1 MLHRLAR
8 IFSIPA
14 GEERRTFLLFLM
26 YLLFFIGLRWGDS
39 AGRTLFQ
46 LSWGDLLSVIFL
58 ISAPLA
64 LIIGLTYS
72 YFANRLSNERLLMI
86 ILGLMIAW
94 LISVQILLIAD
105 VGTGPQGFTTLYFF
119 LGTLAAADVAALHL
133 LNYINDFYNTRS
145 AKLALPFILSAS
157 IAGSVV
163 AGFSAPFLNGLIGL
177 TFMPLAWI
185 ACLIGIVLLARR
197 ARRIMPPEL
206 VQLEQQRQ
214 TQRKRANVFADL
226 RNDARLL
233 NKLDILRWLAI
244 STLVL
249 VLLMKLLTIQSASIF
264 NQIYAGD
271 AKGLFNLYNVLD
283 AAASL
288 IGLIFSSLIF
298 NRLIVRYGVGSMSL
312 VFPALTVVIVGG
324 INFLPQLGML
334 VASLAYLDDRA
345 FKKVF
350 RNPLEAMLYN
360 SVPLNIKARARAF
373 INSMTL
379 PLGSLLAGLLGLA
392 MAKGGLIS
400 PLAGAL
406 LCFMLALFYLGI
418 SWLVKTA
425 YSRAMIRLVATDE
438 LAIFRAGYGEQ
449 EEFDPLLVRRLA
461 QRLRRGEDNDD
472 TTIILAEMLY
482 DFQGRAAIRDLTNL
496 AHQRGGVVRA
506 GIILLLAD
514 WVEELRVRQLG
525 LTGLRDEDV
534 HVRRAAAQAM
544 SAAPKA
550 AQDQELI
557 ARLLEVLQ
565 SADEAT
571 QSHALPVLIASG
583 DAPGTVASM
592 KILSSWL
599 TDPHDARRRAR
610 GLRVLAQTR
619 DARLLDQ
626 IEPYLHDQAS
636 IVRVQAVE
644 VIGTLAAQA
653 LAAGAVAAHPDRV
666 ELAHRGLTILRDSLQ
681 DEDVSLR
688 LAVVNQLGVL
698 NGVSQKTIAAEA
710 GQALLEA
717 LHDDRFRVRRAACQA
732 LSFPNRREVE
742 LAYRAEDARVAEC
755 ALYVM
760 AKVGSKKA
768 GGTLVQKRVIDR
780 CEELAGQW
788 YAVQTYRAALNEPD
802 TPPLRFLRSL
812 LQEQATHLLD
822 RIFWLLSAIY
832 GEADTAS
839 MRRSLRSADL
849 RQRANAL
856 ESLEAIGSHQLAAL
870 ITPMFNAAESATLAQ
885 IAQEQLRLDVP
896 AVWDVF
902 QIIWPALRDRP
913 LETPLE
919 SSDLLT
925 AAGMIAAVEAV
936 PAATQSSAARERLQ
950 QALRAEQS
958 NATPLICE
966 TAGLAWRRLNTAAEK
981 ERKMLTMIEKV
992 VFLKQVEFFDEMPA
1006 NDLRAVANVTEEAAY
1021 DPGQV
1026 IVTEGE
1032 PGDALYIVVSG
1043 RVAVQHRK
1051 RAEVERTLTELASL
1065 GPREYFGEM
1074 SLFDEAASSADVV
1087 ALVPTQVLLVR
1098 RALLFALIERQPAL
1112 AMDLFRVLSRRL
1124 RQANEMLVKKNR

>member
-58 ISAPLA
+58 LSAPLA

-72 YFANRLSNERLLMI
+72 NFANRLSNDRLLKI

-94 LISVQILLIAD
+94 LLSVQILLVAN
-105 VGTGPQGFTTLYFF
+105 VGIGTQGFTYLYFF
-119 LGTLAAADVAALHL
+119 LGVLAVADIAALHL

-177 TFMPLAWI
+177 TFMPLAWL
-185 ACLIGIVLLARR
+185 ACLAGIGLLARF
-197 ARRIMPPEL
+197 ARRAMPPEL

-214 TQRKRANVFADL
+214 AQRKRVNVFQDL

-233 NKLDILRWLAI
+233 NKLNILRWLAI

-249 VLLMKLLTIQSASIF
+249 VLLMKLLTIQSASVF

-271 AKGLFNLYNVLD
+271 PQGLFNVYNLLD

-288 IGLIFSSLIF
+288 IGLIFSALIF
-298 NRLIVRYGVGSMSL
+298 NRLIVRYGVGNMSL
-312 VFPALTVVIVGG
+312 VFPALTVVIVAG
-324 INFLPQLGML
+324 INFLPQVGML

-350 RNPLEAMLYN
+350 RNPIEAMLYN
-360 SVPLNIKARARAF
+360 SVPLNIKGRARAF

-379 PLGSLLAGLLGLA
+379 PLGTLLAGLLGLA

-418 SWLVKTA
+418 SWLVKNS

-449 EEFDPLLVRRLA
+449 EEFDPLLVQRLV
-461 QRLRRGEDNDD
+461 QRLRSGEDNDD
-472 TTIILAEMLY
+472 TVVILAEMLY
-482 DFQGRAAIRDLTNL
+482 DFQGRASIRDLINVAEQHSGAVL
-496 AHQRGGVVRA
+496 AA
-506 GIILLLAD
+506 IITLLSD
-514 WVEELRVRQLG
+514 WIEEAPVRQLCLKG
-525 LTGLRDEDV
+525 LDDDDV
-534 HVRRAAAQAM
+534 RARRAAA
-544 SAAPKA
+544 AALAAEPHA

-557 ARLLEVLQ
+557 ARFLKVIQ
-565 SADEAT
+565 QPDEPT

-583 DAPGTVASM
+583 DAQGAAASM
-592 KILSSWL
+592 KILSNWL
-599 TDPHDARRRAR
+599 GDVYDARRRAL
-610 GLRVLAQTR
+610 GLRVLAQTH

-626 IEPYLHDQAS
+626 IEPYLQDQAS
-636 IVRVQAVE
+636 VVRVQAVE
-644 VIGTLAAQA
+644 VIGTLAANA
-653 LAAGAVAAHPDRV
+653 LAAHTDRL
-666 ELAHRGLTILRDSLQ
+666 ELAQRGLSILRRELL
-681 DEDVSLR
+681 DEDIAQR

-698 NGVSQKTIAAEA
+698 NGVRHKTIAQAA
-710 GQALLEA
+710 GEGLLEA
-717 LHDDRFRVRRAACQA
+717 MRDDHFRVRRAACQV
-732 LSFPNRREVE
+732 LGKPNRREVE
-742 LAYRAEDARVAEC
+742 QVYRSGDERVAEC

-760 AKVGSKKA
+760 ANVGSKQI
-768 GGTLVQKRVIDR
+768 GGTLVLKRVIDR
-780 CEELAGQW
+780 CEELVGQW
-788 YAVQTYRAALNEPD
+788 YIMQTYRAAVCEPD
-802 TPPLRFLRSL
+802 TPAVRFLNTL
-812 LQEQATHLLD
+812 LCEQGTHLID

-832 GEADTAS
+832 GEQDTAS
-839 MRRSLRSADL
+839 MRRSLRSTDPRTRAD
-849 RQRANAL
+849 AL
-856 ESLEAIGSHQLAAL
+856 ESLEAIGSRRLAEL
-870 ITPMFNAAESATLAQ
+870 ITPMFNALEPATLAQ
-885 IAQEQLRLDVP
+885 IAQEQLKLSMP
-896 AVWDVF
+896 AAWDAL
-902 QIIWPALRDRP
+902 QIIWPALCDQAV
-913 LETPLE
+913 ETPLE

-925 AAGMIAAVEAV
+925 AAGMLAALDVVPEAR
-936 PAATQSSAARERLQ
+936 SSAALDRVK
-950 QALRAEQS
+950 QALHAELS
-958 NATPLICE
+958 NTTPLIHE
-966 TAGLAWRRLNTAAEK
+966 TAELALRKLDTPAKK
-981 ERKMLTMIEKV
+981 ERTMLTMIEKV
-992 VFLKQVEFFDEMPA
+992 VFLKQVQFFDEMSA
-1006 NDLRAVANVTEEAAY
+1006 NDLRAIAGVTDTATY
-1021 DPGQV
+1021 DAGQT
-1026 IVTEGE
+1026 IITEGE
-1032 PGDALYIVVSG
+1032 PSDALYVVVSG

-1098 RALLFALIERQPAL
+1098 RAPLFALIERQPAL

-1124 RQANEMLVKKNR
+1124 RQANELLVKRNR

>member
-64 LIIGLTYS
+64 LMIGLTYS
-72 YFANRLSNERLLMI
+72 YFANRVSNERLLTI

-94 LISVQILLIAD
+94 LISVQILLVAD
-105 VGTGPQGFTTLYFF
+105 IGTGPQGFTYLYFF

-185 ACLIGIVLLARR
+185 ACLAGILLVARFARR
-197 ARRIMPPEL
+197 TMPPEL

-214 TQRKRANVFADL
+214 TQRKRTNVFKDL

-233 NKLDILRWLAI
+233 NKLDILRWLAV

-249 VLLMKLLTIQSASIF
+249 VLLMKLLTIQSASVF

-271 AKGLFNLYNVLD
+271 PKGLFNVYNLLD

-312 VFPALTVVIVGG
+312 VFPALTIVIVAG
-324 INFLPQLGML
+324 INFLPTLGVL

-350 RNPLEAMLYN
+350 RNPVEAMLYN

-418 SWLVKTA
+418 SWLVKNA

-461 QRLRRGEDNDD
+461 QRLRGGEDNGD
-472 TTIILAEMLY
+472 TTVILAEMLY
-482 DFQGRAAIRDLTNL
+482 DFQGRVAIHDLINV
-496 AHQRGGVVRA
+496 AERRGGAVRA
-506 GIILLLAD
+506 SVIQLLAD
-514 WVEELRVRQLG
+514 WIEEDAVRQLC

-534 HVRRAAAQAM
+534 RVRRAAASVLATV
-544 SAAPKA
+544 PNA
-550 AQDQELI
+550 AQDRELI
-557 ARLLEVLQ
+557 GHFLEVIQ
-565 SADEAT
+565 QPDETT

-583 DAPGTVASM
+583 DAQGAAVSM
-592 KILSSWL
+592 KILSGWVG
-599 TDPHDARRRAR
+599 DAYNARRRAL
-610 GLRVLAQTR
+610 GLQVLAQTH

-626 IEPYLHDQAS
+626 IEPYLQDRSS

-644 VIGTLAAQA
+644 VIGTLAANT
-653 LAAGAVAAHPDRV
+653 LTAHTDRV
-666 ELAHRGLTILRDSLQ
+666 ELAQRGVAILRGVLHA
-681 DEDVSLR
+681 EDIAQR

-698 NGVSQKTIAAEA
+698 NGAAQETIAYEA
-710 GQALLEA
+710 GQGLLEA
-717 LHDDRFRVRRAACQA
+717 MRDDRFRVRRAACRA
-732 LSFPNRREVE
+732 LSRPNRREVE
-742 LAYRAEDARVAEC
+742 QAYRSSDERVAEC

-760 AKVGSKKA
+760 ANVGSERI
-768 GGTLVQKRVIDR
+768 GGTLVQRRVLDR
-780 CEELAGQW
+780 CEELARQW
-788 YAVQTYRAALNEPD
+788 YLVQTYRAALSDPA
-802 TPPLRFLRSL
+802 TPAVRFLSSL
-812 LQEQATHLLD
+812 LHEQDTRLID
-822 RIFWLLSAIY
+822 RIFWLLGAIY
-832 GEADTAS
+832 GEQDTLS
-839 MRRSLRSADL
+839 MRRSLRSPDPRA
-849 RQRANAL
+849 RANAL
-856 ESLEAIGSHQLAAL
+856 ESLEAIGSRRLSDL
-870 ITPMFNAAESATLAQ
+870 ITPMFNALEPATLAQ
-885 IAQEQLRLDVP
+885 IAQEQLGLSVP
-896 AVWDVF
+896 ATWDAF
-902 QIIWPALRDRP
+902 QIIWPALRDRAV
-913 LETPLE
+913 ETPLE

-925 AAGMIAAVEAV
+925 AAGMFAAIDVIPV
-936 PAATQSSAARERLQ
+936 TTHSSAAIDWLTQAVREETNSDTALTRETAEL
-950 QALRAEQS
+950 ALRKLDAQ
-958 NATPLICE
+958 
-966 TAGLAWRRLNTAAEK
+966 AEK
-981 ERKMLTMIEKV
+981 ERTMLTMIEKV
-992 VFLKQVEFFDEMPA
+992 VFLKQVQFFDEVSA
-1006 NDLRAVANVTEEAAY
+1006 SDLRAIAGVTETATYEA
-1021 DPGQV
+1021 GQT
-1026 IVTEGE
+1026 IITEGE
-1032 PGDALYIVVSG
+1032 PSDALYVIVSG

-1074 SLFDEAASSADVV
+1074 SLFDEVASSADVV

-1098 RALLFALIERQPAL
+1098 RAPLFALIERQPAL

-1124 RQANEMLVKKNR
+1124 RQANELLVKRNR

>member
-1 MLHRLAR
+1 MLQRLAR
-8 IFSIPA
+8 VFSIPA

-46 LSWGDLLSVIFL
+46 LSWGELLSIIFL

-72 YFANRLSNERLLMI
+72 YFASRLSNERLLVT
-86 ILGLMIAW
+86 ILGLLITW
-94 LISVQILLIAD
+94 LISVQVLLIVE
-105 VGTGPQGFTTLYFF
+105 VGTGPRGFTYLYFF

-185 ACLIGIVLLARR
+185 ACLAGLAALARR

-214 TQRKRANVFADL
+214 RQRKRTNLFKEWRSA
-226 RNDARLL
+226 ARWLSR
-233 NKLDILRWLAI
+233 LDILRWLAV

-249 VLLMKLLTIQSASIF
+249 VLLMKLLTIQSANIF

-271 AKGLFNLYNVLD
+271 PQGLFNAYNLLD
-283 AAASL
+283 AGASL

-298 NRLIVRYGVGSMSL
+298 NRLIVRYGVGRMSL
-312 VFPALTVVIVGG
+312 VFPTLTIIIVGG
-324 INFLPQLGML
+324 INFLPQLGVL

-373 INSMTL
+373 INSLTL
-379 PLGSLLAGLLGLA
+379 PLGTLLAGLLGLI
-392 MAKGGLIS
+392 MARGSLIA
-400 PLAGAL
+400 PLAGAWL
-406 LCFMLALFYLGI
+406 SFMLALFYLGI
-418 SWLVKTA
+418 SWLVKNA
-425 YSRAMIRLVATDE
+425 YSRAMIRLVADDE
-438 LAIFRAGYGEQ
+438 LAVFRAGYGEQ

-461 QRLRRGEDNDD
+461 QRLRKGQDDND
-472 TTIILAEMLY
+472 TAIILAEMLY
-482 DFQGRAAIRDLTNL
+482 DFQGRAAVRELTNL
-496 AHQRGGVVRA
+496 AQQRGGTIRA

-514 WVEELRVRQLG
+514 WITEPSVRQLC
-525 LTGLRDEDV
+525 LTGLRDENV
-534 HVRRAAAQAM
+534 HVRRAAAQVL
-544 SAAPKA
+544 SAAPEA
-550 AQDQELI
+550 AQSQEVI
-557 ARLLEVLQ
+557 AGFLEVIQ
-565 SADEAT
+565 QPDEAT
-571 QSHALPVLIASG
+571 QSYTLPVLIASG
-583 DAPGTVASM
+583 EAQGAAASM
-592 KILSSWL
+592 KILSTWL
-599 TDPHDARRRAR
+599 TDPHEARRRVL

-626 IEPYLHDQAS
+626 IAPYLQDRVS

-644 VIGTLAAQA
+644 VIGTLAAGA
-653 LAAGAVAAHPDRV
+653 SADRAKLAQHG
-666 ELAHRGLTILRDSLQ
+666 LAILRRVLAD
-681 DEDVSLR
+681 DDVALR

-698 NGVSQKTIAAEA
+698 NGVTHKPTAREA

-717 LHDDRFRVRRAACQA
+717 MRDDRFQVRRAACQA
-732 LSFPNRREVE
+732 LRVPDRREVE
-742 LAYRAEDARVAEC
+742 LAYRGGDERVAEC

-760 AKVGSKKA
+760 ANVGSKQI
-768 GGTLVQKRVIDR
+768 GGTLVHKRVIDR
-780 CEELAGQW
+780 CEELAAQW
-788 YAVQTYRAALNEPD
+788 YRVQTYRVALSEPD
-802 TPPLRFLRSL
+802 TAALGFLRAL
-812 LQEQATHLLD
+812 LHEQATHLID
-822 RIFWLLSAIY
+822 RVFWLVGAVY
-832 GEADTAS
+832 GEQDTAAL
-839 MRRSLRSADL
+839 RRLLRSTDL
-849 RQRANAL
+849 RKRANAL
-856 ESLEAIGSHQLAAL
+856 ESLEAVGSRRLAAL
-870 ITPMFNAAESATLAQ
+870 ITPVFAAPELSTIAQ
-885 IAQEQLRLDVP
+885 IAQEQLGLSTP
-896 AVWDVF
+896 PVWDVF
-902 QIIWPALRDRP
+902 QAVWPALCARPVEPP
-913 LETPLE
+913 LETSE
-919 SSDLLT
+919 LLT
-925 AAGMIAAVEAV
+925 AASLIAAVEAI
-936 PAATQSSAARERLQ
+936 PAAPHSSSVIEQVRQ
-950 QALRAEQS
+950 TLRAAQTHG
-958 NATPLICE
+958 TPLIRE
-966 TAGLAWRRLNTAAEK
+966 AAELALQKLDSVVEK
-981 ERKMLTMIEKV
+981 ERKMLTVIEKV
-992 VFLKQVEFFDEMPA
+992 VFLKQVQFFDEMPA
-1006 NDLRAVANVTEEAAY
+1006 NDLRAVAGVTEEASY

-1026 IVTEGE
+1026 IIAEGE
-1032 PGDALYIVVSG
+1032 PSDALYVIVNG

-1087 ALVPTQVLLVR
+1087 ALTPTQALIVR
-1098 RALLFALIERQPAL
+1098 RAPLFALIERQPAL